1 MTEPR
6 WLTEDEQHV
15 WQAYLALQ
23 RELQGA
29 QERQLERDSG
39 LSTADYTLLVPLSG
53 APDGLLRARDLARR
67 AGWERSRISH
77 QVSRMEKRGLV
88 AREECPDD
96 ARGSMVRLTES
107 GRAAIE
113 AAAPD
118 HVATVRRYFFDPLSA
133 EETAQLGKLF
143 DRMLARLA
151 LDSRD
156 AQEIQ

>member
-39 LSTADYTLLVPLSG
+39 LSTADYTLLAPLSE
-53 APDGLLRARDLARR
+53 APDGLLRARELARM
-67 AGWERSRISH
+67 AGWERSRLSH
-77 QVSRMEKRGLV
+77 QVSRMTKRGLV
-88 AREECPDD
+88 VREECPDD
-96 ARGSMVRLTES
+96 ARGSMIRLTAA
-107 GRAAIE
+107 GREAIE
-113 AAAPD
+113 AAAPE

-133 EETAQLGKLF
+133 EETAQLGELF
-143 DRMLARLA
+143 GRMLTKLAR
-151 LDSRD
+151 DR
-156 AQEIQ
+156 